1 MEQSRKEKYVMKK
14 NILICLISGIAAL
27 GLLIASISIT
37 KNLKSDNYV
46 HAADLQY
53 KTDNESASATAVI
66 KTPFFT
72 HTAMDVVPVGPNIE
86 YSFLPVFDCTG
97 SGPKL
102 VLIGYDIN
110 NTEITDKLNVTM
122 FTVEKECSIDTS
134 DIKSRPGYLLTG
146 ELINL
151 DCVYSDRQK
160 LEQMVSDYVDRQQDL
175 PGVKELIGEN
185 PSKDF
190 GVLYLD
196 LRNMDPITK
205 KPNLAL
211 PIVLAVLSLINMVV
225 FLVALV
231 RGIRE

>member
-1 MEQSRKEKYVMKK
+1 MQFKAE
-14 NILICLISGIAAL
+14 
-27 GLLIASISIT
+27 
-37 KNLKSDNYV
+37 
-46 HAADLQY
+46 
-53 KTDNESASATAVI
+53 NESSNATAVI

-72 HTAMDVVPVGPNIE
+72 HMAMDVVPVGPNIE
-86 YSFLPVFDCTG
+86 YSFLPVFDCTA

-110 NTEITDKLNVTM
+110 NASITDKLNVTM
-122 FTVEKECSIDTS
+122 FTVEKECSIDAS

-151 DCVYSDRQK
+151 ECVYPDRHK
-160 LEQMVSDYVDRQQDL
+160 LEQMVSDYVDKQCDL
-175 PGVKELIGEN
+175 PGVKELVGKN

-196 LRNMDPITK
+196 LRSMDPVTK
-205 KPNLAL
+205 KPNLTL
-211 PIVLAVLSLINMVV
+211 PIVFAVLSIFSIAV
-225 FLVALV
+225 FFVALI